1 MVSRKLSLLIGLK
14 RRRGNFN
21 QGELGAL
28 SANQLQE
35 QSNRNMAQ
43 GTFPSFGASIPR
55 CFLPF
60 LSRVVLLNVLFV
72 CLFFFQFRATME
84 GKLPQ
89 HNTRVK
95 LPTTSDRLAVY
106 DGE

>member
-14 RRRGNFN
+14 MQRGNFN

-28 SANQLQE
+28 SANQWQE
-35 QSNRNMAQ
+35 QTNRNMAQ

-72 CLFFFQFRATME
+72 CFFFQFRATME

>member
-1 MVSRKLSLLIGLK
+1 MRVVSRKLSLLIGLK
-14 RRRGNFN
+14 MRRGNFN

-72 CLFFFQFRATME
+72 CFFFSVPCNNGGQTSSA
-84 GKLPQ
+84 Q
-89 HNTRVK
+89 HSSQASND
-95 LPTTSDRLAVY
+95 L
-106 DGE
+106 